1 MNKEY
6 YKKSIH
12 YGFGHTRFNRI
23 VKMMPKGNNIKI
35 LDIGCASGRMGSEL
49 KKKGYIVWGADIS
62 GTAIEEARSVLDGI
76 YEFDIQSP
84 WPLEQMSSD
93 FDAILFG
100 EVLEH
105 VFDPEFVLKNAIKA
119 LKPDGVIVITTPNF
133 LTWTNRI
140 KFMFG
145 LFTYQDQGMFDF
157 GHIRWFT
164 YPYLKKVLQN
174 SSLEICAENHIVFP
188 NKLNFILK
196 HWPGLFAWQF
206 VVKAKKS

>member
-1 MNKEY
+1 MNKDY

-23 VKMMPKGNNIKI
+23 LALMPKGPNKKI
-35 LDIGCASGRMGSEL
+35 LDVGCASGRMGAQLRS
-49 KKKGYIVWGADIS
+49 KGYEVWGADIS
-62 GTAIEEARSVLDGI
+62 GTAIEEARAVLDGV
-76 YEFDIQSP
+76 YEFDIQGK
-84 WPLEQMSSD
+84 WPLEEMSAD

-105 VFDPEFVLKNAIKA
+105 IFDPEMVLKNASKI
-119 LKPDGVIVITTPNF
+119 LKSDGVIIITTPNF

-140 KFMFG
+140 KFLFG

-164 YPYLKKVLQN
+164 YLYLKKVLKN
-174 SSLEICAENHIVFP
+174 SSLEICEERHIVFP
-188 NKLNFILK
+188 NKLNFLLK
-196 HWPGLFAWQF
+196 YWPGLFAWQF
-206 VVKAKKS
+206 IVKAKKS

>member
-12 YGFGHTRFNRI
+12 YGFGHTRFSRI
-23 VKMMPKGNNIKI
+23 AALMPQGAGKKI
-35 LDIGCASGRMGSEL
+35 LDVGCASGRMGAQL
-49 KKKGYIVWGADIS
+49 KGKGYEVWGADIS
-62 GTAIEEARSVLDGI
+62 GTAIEEARAVLDGV
-76 YEFDIQSP
+76 YEFDIQGK
-84 WPLEQMSSD
+84 WPLEEMSSD
-93 FDAILFG
+93 FDAVLFG

-105 VFDPEFVLKNAIKA
+105 VFDPEIVLKNASKI
-119 LKPDGVIVITTPNF
+119 LKPDGVIIITTPNF

-140 KFMFG
+140 KFLFG

-164 YPYLKKVLQN
+164 YPYLKKVLKN
-174 SSLEICAENHIVFP
+174 SSLEICEENHIVFP

-196 HWPGLFAWQF
+196 YWPGLFAWQF
-206 VVKAKKS
+206 IVKAKKS